1 MKSKFHIFVEGDA
14 DKVFI
19 EQYLHHIFGCSVP
32 KCRVITTN
40 GKDNLQA
47 TANQMRE
54 MSANGGINLI
64 IFDADED
71 IDKRRLD
78 ILNWEEKEELD
89 FELFLIP
96 NDKDSGALEELL
108 EKIINPV
115 NRPIMECWENYEKK
129 LVTLDIPGRTPPPL
143 TTPAKKTKIYGY
155 LEALLGKTNKEKD
168 QIKEKYRK
176 YNNTQHWNLDN
187 EYLEPLKEF
196 LVQHLVG

>member
-1 MKSKFHIFVEGDA
+1 MKSKFHIFVEGEA

-19 EQYLHHIFGCSVP
+19 EQYLHHIFRCSVP
-32 KCRVITTN
+32 EGRIITTK

-54 MSANGGINLI
+54 MSANEEINII
-64 IFDADED
+64 IFDADEN

-78 ILNWEEKEELD
+78 ILTWGEKEELD

-115 NRPIMECWENYEKK
+115 NRPIMECWENYEKE
-129 LVTLDIPGRTPPPL
+129 LVKLDIPGRTPPPL

-155 LEALLGKTNKEKD
+155 LEALLGKSKSQKD
-168 QIKEKYRK
+168 KIKEKEREY
-176 YNNTQHWNLDN
+176 YNTQHWNLDA
-187 EYLEPLKEF
+187 EYLEPLKVF
-196 LVQHLVG
+196 LIQHLL